1 MNART
6 AARLAAS
13 LVVATG
19 LVAGPLTP
27 ALSATPAPTAVVTA
41 KPKPK
46 LPDRCWPS
54 YKHDLQRVKLRMDY
68 QLPHYDAHHASVSKL
83 LDNMVDLLTSGD
95 QRYLPQ
101 MEQGVSTYRETLT
114 PIIADDR
121 DTTTKVLNSVQKANK
136 DCFRGHRQA
145 KFLSAMATIRAAFR
159 DLFGAYATVQLAAYH
174 LTTAQTAKAQEALN
188 KAQVDSATVED
199 QFDRAMRQLRSLW

>member
-13 LVVATG
+13 LVVVTG

-41 KPKPK
+41 KPK

-54 YKHDLQRVKLRMDY
+54 YKHDLQRLRVRMGV
-68 QLPHYDAHHASVSKL
+68 QLPHYDAHHTSVSKL
-83 LDNMVDLLTSGD
+83 LDNMVDLLSSGATD
-95 QRYLPQ
+95 YLPQ
-101 MEQGVSTYRETLT
+101 MEEGVMFYRETMT
-114 PIIADDR
+114 PIIAEDR
-121 DTTTKVLNSVQKANK
+121 ATVTKLLNNVQKSNK
-136 DCFRGHRQA
+136 NCFKGNRQD
-145 KFLSAMATIRAAFR
+145 KFLSAMATVRAAFR

-188 KAQVDSATVED
+188 KAQLEAATVED
-199 QFDRAMRQLRSLW
+199 MFDRGMKQLRALW